1 MFPFYRLMIRSL
13 LQMIVVSLVATG
25 CSGQI
30 EPVLTRRPLVEPLPL
45 SVGVYF
51 SPEFRAYRTKCDAW
65 FCPEYDIGPPSVA
78 LFEMLLAGLFREV
91 QIIEFEPPISVDLK
105 IDGILAPAITSAT
118 YQVGGVAQMIYT
130 IRLYDPAGM
139 EVVAWE
145 VSGTSSPE
153 AAFLGGPALRLAMRD
168 AGAKFVKGIGQEPL
182 IKAWLKRAG
191 VEAIE
196 AVPKLTNP
204 EGDVGVP
211 P

>member
-1 MFPFYRLMIRSL
+1 MIKSL
-13 LQMIVVSLVATG
+13 LRKTIFILVLAG

-65 FCPEYDIGPPSVA
+65 LCPEYDIGPPSVA

-91 QIIEFEPPISVDLK
+91 QIIEFEPPITADLK
-105 IDGILAPAITSAT
+105 VDGILAPAITSST
-118 YQVGGVAQMIYT
+118 YQVGGVAQMIYRIT
-130 IRLYDPAGM
+130 LSDPAGM

-145 VSGTSSPE
+145 VSGTSLAGAVF
-153 AAFLGGPALRLAMRD
+153 AAGPALRLAMRD
-168 AGAKFVKGIGQEPL
+168 AAAQFVRGIRQEPL
-182 IKAWLKRAG
+182 IKAWLKQAG

-196 AVPKLTNP
+196 AVPKMTNP
-204 EGDVGVP
+204 EVGEGVP